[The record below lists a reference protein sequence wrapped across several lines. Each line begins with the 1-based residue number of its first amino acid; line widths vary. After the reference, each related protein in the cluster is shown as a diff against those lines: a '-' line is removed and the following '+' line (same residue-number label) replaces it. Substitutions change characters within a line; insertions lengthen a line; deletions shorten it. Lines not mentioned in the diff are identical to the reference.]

1 MAAPVVVDGRVAR
14 EKLDELLRLAVEH
27 TELEF
32 ESFLDLS
39 NPAHILNVVKNL
51 IGMANAGS
59 GGDVVVGVNDEGTP
73 ARTSE
78 PVQVWTRGS
87 SSQASRARKY

>member
-27 TELEF
+27 TEL

-73 ARTSE
+73 ARASE
-78 PVQVWTRGS
+78 PVQVSTRGS